1 MLAAFA
7 QRFLQCPPV
16 TAHLPCTGPGGVERA
31 GIGLRKAGFSP
42 RGAFLSVFPLHTW
55 IRLAGCQMSPPA
67 RERGTQ
73 SQWEVG
79 GPLAQS
85 CMN

>member
-1 MLAAFA
+1 MD
-7 QRFLQCPPV
+7 
-16 TAHLPCTGPGGVERA
+16 
-31 GIGLRKAGFSP
+31 LRKAGFSP

-73 SQWEVG
+73 SQWGVG
-79 GPLAQS
+79 GRLMPCWRAAPS
-85 CMN
+85 PSPA